1 MGDPRIETIIFAVFL
16 AVGLGLLGGAAYV
29 GYRRYTIL
37 KTWPSVGAVVFD
49 SELYRHRND
58 FVRKAGRT
66 VLFGYTVNGEE
77 YKSFVSSP
85 YVSRS
90 YKVQQEFGE
99 KYAPG
104 SRHSIRYNPANPN
117 DIRFEVGYKIRFFFV
132 PVLLGFIGVVFSGL
146 GLVIMLAFRGG

>member
-1 MGDPRIETIIFAVFL
+1 MGDPPIETIIFAAFL
-16 AVGLGLLGGAAYV
+16 VVGLGLLGGAGYD

-37 KTWPSVGAVVFD
+37 KTWPSVEAVVLD

-58 FVRKAGRT
+58 FVRKSGRT
-66 VLFGYTVNGEE
+66 VLFGYTVHGEE
-77 YKSFVSSP
+77 YKSFVSAP

-104 SRHSIRYNPANPN
+104 SRHSIRYNPENPN

-132 PVLLGFIGVVFSGL
+132 PVLLGFIGIVFSGL
-146 GLVIMLAFRGG
+146 GLIFMLVFRGG

>member
-1 MGDPRIETIIFAVFL
+1 MGDPRIETIIFAAFL
-16 AVGLGLLGGAAYV
+16 VAGLGLLGGAGYS

-37 KTWPSVGAVVFD
+37 KSWPSVEALVLD

-58 FVRKAGRT
+58 FMRKSGRT

-90 YKVQQEFGE
+90 YKVQQEFAE

-104 SRHSIRYNPANPN
+104 SRHSIRYNPENPN
-117 DIRFEVGYKIRFFFV
+117 DIRFEVGYGIRFFFW
-132 PVLLGFIGVVFSGL
+132 PVLLGFMGVVFSGL
-146 GLVIMLAFRGG
+146 GVVMMLVFRGG